1 MSIIIPIV
9 IAFDNHYAMPAGV
22 SLYSMLTC
30 TKAENP
36 QSQNP
41 QSQNDSK
48 KLFYKIHCL
57 VDNLSLEN
65 QCKLKETLAPF
76 SAFMSLEFLDIS
88 TPNLHTTPIEPSVI
102 DKI

>member
-30 TKAENP
+30 TKTEH
-36 QSQNP
+36 P
-41 QSQNDSK
+41 QSQNDSE

-65 QCKLKETLAPF
+65 QRKLKETLAPF

-88 TPNLHTTPIEPSVI
+88 TPNLHTTPIEPSAI